1 MDLFDPKFIRAKYDE
16 TLRGKPVFF
25 GDSMDAIRGYVESN
39 TGSSFLTGFD
49 YDADREFCGFKVS
62 ASPYSWEF
70 VYYDPLYEIK
80 LAHKQGKRIQKK
92 QCGEWENITNLSW
105 SSDIEYR
112 VAPDEP
118 EYRPYKDFDEFLD
131 DIHERF
137 PTTRNRPAGTMP
149 LIWVKPQKNTPIYR
163 LITGYVMNNGVT
175 VFELSANM
183 YTCKAMFDMFT
194 YMNGTPFGKKEQL

>member
-1 MDLFDPKFIRAKYDE
+1 MDLFDPEFIRAKYDE

-25 GDSMDAIRGYVESN
+25 GDSLDAIRGYVESN
-39 TGSSFLTGFD
+39 TGSSFVTGFD

-92 QCGEWENITNLSW
+92 QGGEWENITNPSW

-112 VAPDEP
+112 VAP
-118 EYRPYKDFDEFLD
+118 EYRPYRDFNEFLAD
-131 DIHERF
+131 VEERF
-137 PTTRNRPAGTMP
+137 PSTRNRPGGTLP
-149 LIWVKPQKNTPIYR
+149 LVWVKPQQNQQAGH
-163 LITGYVMNNGVT
+163 LITGYNTDCAGT
-175 VFELSANM
+175 VFVAGSSIYNCS
-183 YTCKAMFDMFT
+183 TMFETFT
-194 YMNGTPFGKKEQL
+194 YMDGTPFGKKE